1 MAVEVST
8 QCREN
13 YGAHDW
19 DGNGECP
26 QYWKNK
32 GGEDWIILNAPSEED
47 AVHYVDHYVCH
58 SNDYSQEYVVSHSE
72 VDDNFRT
79 EMEVISDGEC
89 SAMRIEWAD
98 RFDNQIHGPE

>member
-1 MAVEVST
+1 MAVVVST

-47 AVHYVDHYVCH
+47 AVHYVDHYV
-58 SNDYSQEYVVSHSE
+58 V
-72 VDDNFRT
+72 T
-79 EMEVISDGEC
+79 
-89 SAMRIEWAD
+89 AMTTVRSMLFLIQKLMTTSVLRWK
-98 RFDNQIHGPE
+98 